1 MSFWTWLLQRLDR
14 LLEDIQGRLRRLEPS
29 SVGTET
35 LVALIRRE
43 GVISEGRYVM
53 YFEVTLFGDNPV
65 VLEEFGRVLNRD
77 NDPPPRFKPELM
89 EAIQP
94 YRYYIELRQRFNS
107 VEEAREFWA
116 QRGASALW
124 AD

>member
-1 MSFWTWLLQRLDR
+1 MSFWSWLLNRLNR
-14 LLEDIQGRLRRLEPS
+14 LLESIQTRLRSLDPGLEE
-29 SVGTET
+29 TEP

-43 GVISEGRYVM
+43 GVIHDGRYVM

-65 VLEEFGRVLNRD
+65 VLEEFGHVLNRD
-77 NDPPPRFKPELM
+77 NDPPPAFKPELM
-89 EAIQP
+89 QAIRP

-107 VEEAREFWA
+107 LEEAREFWA
-116 QRGASALW
+116 HRGASALW